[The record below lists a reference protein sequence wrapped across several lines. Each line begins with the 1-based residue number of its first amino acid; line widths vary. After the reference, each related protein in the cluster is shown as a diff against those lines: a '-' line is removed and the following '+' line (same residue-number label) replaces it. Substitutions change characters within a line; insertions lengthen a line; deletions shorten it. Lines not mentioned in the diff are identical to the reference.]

1 MKPIAFQR
9 YRLLWQGGESTLC
22 HLQLV
27 FTRRVNSTLFMGC
40 KQTNYCSPIF
50 WRNINM
56 AYVYF
61 KPKSV
66 FVRTYIRFRYGRLEN
81 VCQHYR
87 SYPGQLALFS

>member
-1 MKPIAFQR
+1 
-9 YRLLWQGGESTLC
+9 
-22 HLQLV
+22 
-27 FTRRVNSTLFMGC
+27 
-40 KQTNYCSPIF
+40 
-50 WRNINM
+50 M